1 MKHSIHYTIIA
12 CALAALV
19 IGCASTKSTE
29 NMLSAA
35 GFKAVPATTAQQQA
49 HLQSLPP
56 DKITSV
62 VRNGTTYY
70 TFADPKNQVL
80 YVGGQAQYQQYQKLR
95 LENQMAEEQLQA
107 AEWGPGW
114 DAWGPWG
121 MGWAAY

>member
-1 MKHSIHYTIIA
+1 MKHSIHYTIMA
-12 CALAALV
+12 CALAAIV

-35 GFKAVPATTAQQQA
+35 GFKMVPATTPQQQA
-49 HLQSLPP
+49 HLQTLPA

-70 TFADPKNQVL
+70 VYPDPKRQQL
-80 YVGGQAQYQQYQKLR
+80 YIGREAQYQQYQKLR

-107 AEWGPGW
+107 AEMGPGW

-121 MGWAAY
+121 MWGP

>member
-1 MKHSIHYTIIA
+1 MA

-35 GFKAVPATTAQQQA
+35 GFNRVPATTPQQQA
-49 HLQSLPP
+49 HLQTLPP

-70 TFADPKNQVL
+70 VFPDPKNQVI
-80 YVGGQAQYQQYQKLR
+80 YVGQEAQYQQYQKLR
-95 LENQMAEEQLQA
+95 LENQMAQEQLQA
-107 AEWGPGW
+107 AEMGPAWGVWGPGF
-114 DAWGPWG
+114 WGP
-121 MGWAAY
+121 